1 MEMRSTKQRLES
13 GARALAL
20 IDRRRAETG
29 LRNIGCNVERM
40 AVERE
45 LAERDIVSRSTGLW
59 VVSTLEQTAV
69 RSGVKLGLY
78 IAGEPSIGSDGN
90 GVLAGRSALCFFH
103 RRRRPAARIR
113 GTTGSKPLRCGERS
127 LYGFSGSSSR
137 TTGETGL
144 AGFAGYRVPGR
155 LPFFTRCHSRKCH

>member
-78 IAGEPSIGSDGN
+78 LLGSRRLEATGMESWLAVLHCAFSIGGGGQPQEFGEQQ
-90 GVLAGRSALCFFH
+90 GVNH
-103 RRRRPAARIR
+103 
-113 GTTGSKPLRCGERS
+113 
-127 LYGFSGSSSR
+127 
-137 TTGETGL
+137 
-144 AGFAGYRVPGR
+144 
-155 LPFFTRCHSRKCH
+155 